1 MLNRVK
7 QVFAALTAKITDG
20 DKEFVNGRLSVQE
33 QALFW
38 RMNLP
43 DQRHALNVA
52 YTVLDMAKNRPGID
66 KEILVKSALLHD
78 VGKVKGD
85 VSTADKI
92 ITVLAH
98 KFVPQWAERWGRF
111 GRGSNID
118 NLRHAFYIYFNH
130 AGRGAEMLK
139 EIGVDR
145 RIVEIVRKHHKTP
158 AECDPP
164 ELAILKAADN
174 MQ

>member
-7 QVFAALTAKITDG
+7 QVVAALTAKISERDRN
-20 DKEFVNGRLSVQE
+20 FVNNRLNVPE
-33 QALFW
+33 QKLFW

-52 YTVLDMAKNRPGID
+52 YTVLDMAESRPD
-66 KEILVKSALLHD
+66 VNTEILVKSALLHD

-98 KFVPQWAERWGRF
+98 KFAPQWAEQWGRL
-111 GRGSNID
+111 GKGNSIA

-130 AGRGAEMLK
+130 AGRGADMLK

-145 RIVEIVRKHHKTP
+145 RIVELVQKHHNTRV
-158 AECDPP
+158 ECFPP
-164 ELAILKAADN
+164 EL
-174 MQ
+174 